1 MNQQKLQL
9 DKLEKFREETLFKN
23 LNYSS
28 QEFIINCG
36 EKYLLTF
43 QELRKVTDI
52 AVDFSMWGVS
62 PIEDVWNSFDNDK
75 KEKDSSA

>member
-1 MNQQKLQL
+1 LGFLKQSIRTQLINKFTAMNQQKL
-9 DKLEKFREETLFKN
+9 DKLEKFREEPLFKN

-43 QELRKVTDI
+43 
-52 AVDFSMWGVS
+52 
-62 PIEDVWNSFDNDK
+62 
-75 KEKDSSA
+75 

>member
-43 QELRKVTDI
+43 QELRKVTEGTWI
-52 AVDFSMWGVS
+52 SPCEIS

-75 KEKDSSA
+75 KKKILS